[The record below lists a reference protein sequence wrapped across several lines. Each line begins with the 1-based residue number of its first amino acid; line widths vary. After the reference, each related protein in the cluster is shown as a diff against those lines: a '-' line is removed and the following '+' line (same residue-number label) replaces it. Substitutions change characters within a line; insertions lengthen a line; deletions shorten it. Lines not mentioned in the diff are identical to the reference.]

1 MCINMQCILYIYKII
16 YFKFIF
22 PRKKISRFEFGR
34 NRNVTFCLSV
44 RNMPRDW
51 RIDAMLLI
59 ISRFIAVPRSCS
71 ISYLWSWKIW
81 WRSLGYT
88 NSFVFVN
95 TNNEPATVSPMI
107 TSQSSPCSIVVVVI
121 RIERR
126 SVSSWLEFD
135 RWQEKKK
142 KEKKKGWLLKIK
154 HSGQRFEIAFT
165 RVDYYI
171 ESISSSH

>member
-142 KEKKKGWLLKIK
+142 KKKKKRMVVKNKTLGSKIRDRFYTRRLLHRIY
-154 HSGQRFEIAFT
+154 F
-165 RVDYYI
+165 
-171 ESISSSH
+171 

>member
-1 MCINMQCILYIYKII
+1 MGISRLVSNVYKYAMHIIYMYKII
-16 YFKFIF
+16 KLY
-22 PRKKISRFEFGR
+22 ISSSSFRGKNITIRIWTESH
-34 NRNVTFCLSV
+34 VTFCLSV

-121 RIERR
+121 RNWTESKDDPFRHD
-126 SVSSWLEFD
+126 SSSID
-135 RWQEKKK
+135 GKKKKKKKK
-142 KEKKKGWLLKIK
+142 KEDGC
-154 HSGQRFEIAFT
+154 
-165 RVDYYI
+165 
-171 ESISSSH
+171 